1 MNSTVFVMSPVASP
15 SFICFWFQWST
26 PPQHDLGPALIKW
39 SPHLT
44 SDNPSLTSHDKWEIS
59 HIVFFFTHNFQTSH
73 RHSQTVIINRN
84 NPVWACQEMDSGS
97 QLTYSNSFK
106 EEILKCIKRVW
117 TWNGVKWT
125 QWKIRT
131 RYYVVRNAGCARSRY
146 TLKLS
151 LIFLINELT
160 EYI

>member
-1 MNSTVFVMSPVASP
+1 MSRVVSP

-26 PPQHDLGPALIKW
+26 PPQHDPGPALIKW

-59 HIVFFFTHNFQTSH
+59 HIVGFFTHNFQTSH

-106 EEILKCIKRVW
+106 EEILKCIKRLW
-117 TWNGVKWT
+117 TWNGVKYGIKFMVLKKGGRFWST
-125 QWKIRT
+125 IVLRLYEEILSRVEKRNKII
-131 RYYVVRNAGCARSRY
+131 
-146 TLKLS
+146 LS
-151 LIFLINELT
+151 
-160 EYI
+160 